1 MKIALCTISFRHQ
14 LVSLAELAI
23 WAQANQFQ
31 GIELWGAHARN
42 LAGQPHYDSDWLAG
56 FGLEV
61 PMLSD
66 YLPTEG
72 PRREMRQQ
80 TLSLCALARHWGAK
94 RIRTFAGR
102 CGSHDTTAP
111 QRAAIAACLREQSMM
126 AADHGLELLVETH
139 PGTLADCGAST
150 LRLLDEVNHP
160 AFKLNFDTLHVWEGG
175 DDPLT
180 LLRQLRPYV
189 GYFHLKNVH
198 SREQLSVFS
207 PANVYAAAGER
218 RGMVPLFEGELDYRD
233 FLAALLDEQD
243 PEVSASL
250 EWFGHDSFEVLR
262 RDRRII
268 AGLAREA
275 GMAPQLLAAG

>member
-42 LAGQPHYDSDWLAG
+42 LAGQPHYDGDWLAG

-72 PRREMRQQ
+72 PHEEIRQQ

-102 CGSHDTTAP
+102 CGSHDTTP
-111 QRAAIAACLREQSMM
+111 EQRAAIAACLREQSMM

-150 LRLLDEVNHP
+150 LRLLDEVNHS

-175 DDPLT
+175 DEPLA
-180 LLRQLRPYV
+180 LLRQLRPHV
-189 GYFHLKNVH
+189 GYFHLKNVYC
-198 SREQLSVFS
+198 RDQLSVFN
-207 PANVYAAAGER
+207 PANVYAAAGDRE
-218 RGMVPLFEGELDYRD
+218 GMVPLFEGELDYRT
-233 FLAALLDEQD
+233 FLAALLDENE
-243 PEVSASL
+243 PNISASL
-250 EWFGHDSFEVLR
+250 EWFGNNAYEVLG

-268 AGLAREA
+268 AGLVREA
-275 GMAPQLLAAG
+275 CAHPQLLAVG